1 MWLISPAKRLPRFAP
16 RLGNRRW
23 HSRTF
28 APRHTTDQY
37 DSQSVDAMLIIHCH
51 LFLSSVDF
59 YWLLICLSFWS
70 STCHCVF
77 TSYASFWKPVFPAIT
92 IVTAFEFYHLRV
104 ASRKGS
110 DLSLLHVLGIRTMC
124 CLWLSIVYSVAW
136 KFLLSLHHST
146 HHSIFHPSHI
156 IPSNYI
162 KSSTSKSH
170 IVTHYQYAFSPILQP
185 NRSLLGLRR

>member
-1 MWLISPAKRLPRFAP
+1 MRVRLIFVKVQLRYGGHSEHFIAPPRTWHKYYVVDKMKLGCQRRYWGHCMWLISPARRLPRFAP
-16 RLGNRRW
+16 RFGNRRW

-28 APRHTTDQY
+28 APPHTTDQY
-37 DSQSVDAMLIIHCH
+37 DSPSVDAMLIIHCH

-70 STCHCVF
+70 STGHCVF

-92 IVTAFEFYHLRV
+92 IVTAFEFYHLLV
-104 ASRKGS
+104 ASRNGS

-136 KFLLSLHHST
+136 
-146 HHSIFHPSHI
+146 
-156 IPSNYI
+156 
-162 KSSTSKSH
+162 
-170 IVTHYQYAFSPILQP
+170 
-185 NRSLLGLRR
+185 